1 MLAISGLADYV
12 FPTIH
17 FCYNLFT
24 LQLMGVTTVSEI
36 ETPVILHRLIG
47 VSWCLQLPSTRPFI
61 EQLVRAKNERVSN
74 VGNVSLSGRHNNI
87 FLDFVTLIDFNRVV
101 LQNVNN

>member
-1 MLAISGLADYV
+1 MLAISGQADYV

-36 ETPVILHRLIG
+36 ETPVTLHRLIG
-47 VSWCLQLPSTRPFI
+47 VSLKAQ
-61 EQLVRAKNERVSN
+61 
-74 VGNVSLSGRHNNI
+74 
-87 FLDFVTLIDFNRVV
+87 
-101 LQNVNN
+101 